1 MHKESRYTRQVIL
14 PQIGEAG
21 QQKLSEST
29 VAVVG
34 CGGLGGPVLTYLALA
49 GVGTLRMIDSDT
61 VSLTNLNRQFFYTES
76 DLGRDKSGR
85 TAEFLQKRNSGIRLE
100 PVCQKLT
107 EENAEALTADAD
119 VIVDCVDRIDVRR
132 QVGRAAGR
140 QGIPLVEGGIHGF
153 YGFVLPVLP
162 GKSACL
168 ECAAV
173 YNAKEALPVPA
184 LGAAAGVIGS
194 LQAVECL
201 KILLGLDHV
210 LYGKM
215 LQYDGFYGEFTEVPV
230 HVRPDCVCQSL

>member
-1 MHKESRYTRQVIL
+1 MQEDSRYTRQVL
-14 PQIGEAG
+14 LTQIGETG
-21 QQKLSEST
+21 QKKLSEST

-76 DLGRDKSGR
+76 DLGKEKCER
-85 TAEFLQKRNSGIRLE
+85 TADFLQRRNSDVRLE
-100 PVCQKLT
+100 TVCQKLT
-107 EENAEALTADAD
+107 EKNAEALLSGVD
-119 VIVDCVDRIDVRR
+119 VIVDCVDRMDVRR

-173 YNAKEALPVPA
+173 YNPKEVLPVPA
-184 LGAAAGVIGS
+184 LGATAGVIGS

-215 LQYDGFYGEFTEVPV
+215 LQYDGVYGEFTEVPV
-230 HVRPDCVCQSL
+230 HVRPDCICQSL